1 MKVIYEQSPAV
12 WRICETSVLRVTLV
26 ESYLNSKTH
35 LLGHSL
41 PPPLQSMLICKMAWT
56 HLQLTTLEGVRGE
69 RTSEL
74 RLRGVSQLIMFGR
87 LPYTFDRTLTAS
99 PVPLRVG
106 LRCGMG
112 ASVIKNIGRRWE
124 AKRTLQ
130 TFFVWEWCCRRKCR
144 KLKFLHPPEPGKFF
158 PSDKSQLDTTFSR
171 CA

>member
-12 WRICETSVLRVTLV
+12 WRICETSVLRVLTCICWDTYCLPC
-26 ESYLNSKTH
+26 SSQCWFARWQ
-35 LLGHSL
+35 GHFYNWQYRKGWEVS
-41 PPPLQSMLICKMAWT
+41 
-56 HLQLTTLEGVRGE
+56 E

-106 LRCGMG
+106 LRYGMG

-144 KLKFLHPPEPGKFF
+144 KLKFLHPPEPEKFF
-158 PSDKSQLDTTFSR
+158 SGDKSQLDTTFSR